1 MQAETI
7 IRGLTMGSL
16 AGLLFGVGLRITIEE
31 VMASLRRCRLALIV
45 AVNFIVVPALAVAAI
60 KVFAIGPEVATGM
73 ILLAAAP
80 FAPVVP
86 IFARMARAD
95 LPLAAGLTAL
105 FPLLS
110 AFLTPLIVA
119 VALKAVSHAGA
130 SRFDTSEILLTL
142 LGVISLPLGIGMVVK
157 RFAPTLGRW
166 ALRPVEIVSEAA
178 GAMSLAFVTF
188 TEWPAIQTTGW
199 VSLLVMGLLCELWLS
214 LGWMIGGPD
223 RAARRVIGLGTSNR
237 NIALALLVSLESFG
251 GTAVVPTVVANGLL
265 LILLGLIHVA
275 CWRFGPNR
283 SVGS

>member
-16 AGLLFGVGLRITIEE
+16 AGLLLGVGLRITVEE
-31 VMASLRRCRLALIV
+31 VMASLRKCRLALV
-45 AVNFIVVPALAVAAI
+45 VGVNFILVPASAVAAI
-60 KVFAIGPEVATGM
+60 KIFGIGPEIATGM

-105 FPLLS
+105 FPFLS
-110 AFLTPLIVA
+110 AFLTPLVVA
-119 VALKAVSHAGA
+119 VALMAVSHAGA
-130 SRFDTSEILLTL
+130 AGFDTSEILLTL
-142 LGVISLPLGIGMVVK
+142 LGVISLPLGVGMIVK
-157 RFAPTLGRW
+157 QMAPSLGRW
-166 ALRPVEIVSEAA
+166 GLRPVEIVSEVA

-188 TEWPAIQTTGW
+188 VEWPSIRATGW
-199 VSLLVMGLLCELWLS
+199 LSLLVMGLLCEIWLT
-214 LGWMIGGPD
+214 LGWMSGDPD

-251 GTAVVPTVVANGLL
+251 DTAVVPAVVANGLL
-265 LILLGLIHVA
+265 LILLGLAHVA

-283 SVGS
+283 SVRF